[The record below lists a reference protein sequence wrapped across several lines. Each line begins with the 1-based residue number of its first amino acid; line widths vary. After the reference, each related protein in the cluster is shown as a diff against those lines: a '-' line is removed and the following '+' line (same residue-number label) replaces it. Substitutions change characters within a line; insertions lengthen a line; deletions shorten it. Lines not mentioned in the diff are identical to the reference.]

1 MIDFADDDAHDDT
14 LTRFA
19 IFESF
24 FFFLGRLGKK
34 EKKFDNL
41 KVMLSRKNSRLFFSL
56 SYFDRN
62 DTCLCNLNVVVIEC

>member
-1 MIDFADDDAHDDT
+1 MT
-14 LTRFA
+14 LTTILSHASR
-19 IFESF
+19 SLNRF

-41 KVMLSRKNSRLFFSL
+41 KVMLSRENSRLFFSL

-62 DTCLCNLNVVVIEC
+62 DTCLCNLNVVVLNVD

>member
-14 LTRFA
+14 LIRFA

-24 FFFLGRLGKK
+24 FFFLGRLGKR

-41 KVMLSRKNSRLFFSL
+41 KVKLSRENSRLFF
-56 SYFDRN
+56 FF
-62 DTCLCNLNVVVIEC
+62 VIF